1 MEGKI
6 SVTCSLITLTGF
18 AAQASESLYQ
28 TIKRF
33 PNSKRAAREL
43 RDEVQA
49 LLQEL
54 KGLKHLAVDY
64 EQELSVLKLPL
75 LQCGITCNGLS
86 DRIDQCVKPS
96 EGSRTRL
103 EDWTRLQYLGES
115 IIKYKNVLS
124 NYKATINIALGGVTL

>member
-1 MEGKI
+1 MEDQI
-6 SVTCSLITLTGF
+6 SVTCPLITLTGF

-43 RDEVQA
+43 RDEAQA

-54 KGLKHLAVDY
+54 EGLKHLAVDY
-64 EQELSVLKLPL
+64 EQELSALKLPL
-75 LQCGITCNGLS
+75 LQCGVTCNGLS
-86 DRIDQCVKPS
+86 DRIDQSVKHS
-96 EGSRTRL
+96 EASRTRL
-103 EDWTRLQYLGES
+103 EDWTRLQYLGEG
-115 IIKYKNVLS
+115 IVNYKNVLA